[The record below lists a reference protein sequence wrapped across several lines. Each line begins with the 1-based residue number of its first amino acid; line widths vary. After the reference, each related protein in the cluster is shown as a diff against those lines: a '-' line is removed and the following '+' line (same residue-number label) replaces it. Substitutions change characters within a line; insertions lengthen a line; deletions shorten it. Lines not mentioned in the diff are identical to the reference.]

1 MKAPVRRGSGILIA
15 TSVGCILR
23 EEVGTV
29 EIFGSQVAGVGG
41 GGPDAA
47 IAAKACTGVVGGR
60 KCLGALTG
68 QGGGGPFGLDFAAA
82 GEVLATALGGVCLS
96 LSL

>member
-1 MKAPVRRGSGILIA
+1 MKAPVRHEA
-15 TSVGCILR
+15 
-23 EEVGTV
+23 GTV
-29 EIFGSQVAGVGG
+29 EIFGSEVADVGG

-68 QGGGGPFGLDFAAA
+68 KSGGGPFGLD
-82 GEVLATALGGVCLS
+82 V
-96 LSL
+96 